1 MERYFLEPYRFI
13 APFRSTFWVRLS
25 RGMIL
30 RNLRKKQTIV
40 RFSCSGKEH
49 LRASLDAK
57 AGILL
62 TPNHSRWPDPMVV
75 GTVLSQ
81 QFDEYPYYVASY
93 HVRLPERFRSH
104 AAAANWTID
113 PASMNP
119 DELDWD
125 AFDAIQESALV
136 HQALDC
142 KRV

>member
-25 RGMIL
+25 RGII
-30 RNLRKKQTIV
+30 RRHLRKRQGIV
-40 RFSCSGKEH
+40 RFSCTGREH

-81 QFDEYPYYVASY
+81 QFAKYVNSEGLSIDVSNTVN
-93 HVRLPERFRSH
+93 HVVVHVS
-104 AAAANWTID
+104 N
-113 PASMNP
+113 
-119 DELDWD
+119 LDK
-125 AFDAIQESALV
+125 FKFLMTKLGVPGTQSV
-136 HQALDC
+136 VRKH
-142 KRV
+142 VG